1 MRIVPPL
8 FSIAQLLLELCLHEV
23 CLFYAV
29 EVRGGRRGGKLKWYH
44 RLVLAKKDGYA
55 MDHSPSILHLT
66 TKVID
71 AIESSDQEL
80 HNGATKFDLRLNI
93 D

>member
-1 MRIVPPL
+1 MKFAYFTRWKYEEGGEVGNSNGIIVSFWQKKMVMRWI
-8 FSIAQLLLELCLHEV
+8 I
-23 CLFYAV
+23 
-29 EVRGGRRGGKLKWYH
+29 
-44 RLVLAKKDGYA
+44 
-55 MDHSPSILHLT
+55 SPSILHLT
-66 TKVID
+66 TKVIG